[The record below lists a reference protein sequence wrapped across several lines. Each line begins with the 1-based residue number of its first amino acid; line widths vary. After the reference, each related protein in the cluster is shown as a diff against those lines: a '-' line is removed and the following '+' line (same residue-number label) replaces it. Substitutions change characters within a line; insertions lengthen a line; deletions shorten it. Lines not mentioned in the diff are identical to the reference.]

1 MLDWLFTWAHFCIA
15 HHNPNP
21 SRYYITE
28 VRNTADRSLTDFGKQ
43 VYKRKI
49 DLGISQQEL
58 VQMIRNKTGKYMDE
72 QYLRKILTGQRKSE
86 VTERA
91 IKEVLGIWKE
101 WGAVT
106 PHSVGRLFSFL
117 LAGRLRQGT
126 SCCGL
131 AGLGSSTVAQYLG
144 CRTCRTGACLL
155 CVGHSTTTFRII
167 PV

>member
-1 MLDWLFTWAHFCIA
+1 MSTH
-15 HHNPNP
+15 NP

-91 IKEVLGIWKE
+91 IREVLGI
-101 WGAVT
+101 
-106 PHSVGRLFSFL
+106 
-117 LAGRLRQGT
+117 
-126 SCCGL
+126 
-131 AGLGSSTVAQYLG
+131 
-144 CRTCRTGACLL
+144 
-155 CVGHSTTTFRII
+155 
-167 PV
+167 